1 MRFAMSAVPGS
12 KALVNAGVW
21 VVRGLAAGQLLLH
34 AAHTGAEGVSSR
46 PTFGLRTLQV
56 TARSAVVRLPPELTE
71 PASGIFVLGLE
82 IEALLRH
89 GYTRRLPT
97 RRRIISPIRR

>member
-1 MRFAMSAVPGS
+1 VGSSLAVPGP
-12 KALVNAGVW
+12 KALVDAGVW

-34 AAHTGAEGVSSR
+34 AAHPRAERVPSR

-56 TARSAVVRLPPELTE
+56 TARSAVVRTPPELAE
-71 PASGIFVLGLE
+71 PASGILVLGLE

-89 GYTRRLPT
+89 
-97 RRRIISPIRR
+97 

>member
-1 MRFAMSAVPGS
+1 MSAFPCP
-12 KALVNAGVW
+12 KALVNAGVGI
-21 VVRGLAAGQLLLH
+21 VRGLGAGQLLLH

-46 PTFGLRTLQV
+46 PTLGLRTLEV
-56 TARSAVVRLPPELTE
+56 PARSAVVSTPPELTE
-71 PASGIFVLGLE
+71 PASGILVLGLE
-82 IEALLRH
+82 IETLLRH